1 MTSIAL
7 AGKGGSGKTTVAGLI
22 ISYLLK
28 EGKKPVLAVD
38 ADPNS
43 NLDEVLGVKS
53 DKTVVSVVDEIMEK
67 KEEIPAGI
75 TKERLLEFHLQD
87 ALIESRG
94 FDLLVMGRSEG
105 PGCYCSANNLLRG
118 FIEKLSQNYPYTVM
132 DNEAGM
138 EHLSRRTTRDIDIL
152 IIVANPTPVS
162 FKAARRVYET
172 TQKLK
177 LNIKKSYL
185 LVNEIGARFPQ
196 KEESFDVEILGN
208 LPYDEEILKA
218 SVNGSSIFT
227 LPETSIAK
235 KTIAEV
241 MGRLGI

>member
-22 ISYLLK
+22 ITYLLK

-43 NLDEVLGVKS
+43 NLDEALGVKS
-53 DKTVVSVVDEIMEK
+53 EKTVVSIVDEVMEK

-75 TKERLLEFHLQD
+75 TKERLLELHLQD
-87 ALIESRG
+87 ALIESHG
-94 FDLLVMGRSEG
+94 FDLLVMGRTEG
-105 PGCYCSANNLLRG
+105 LGCYCRPNDLLRG

-138 EHLSRRTTRDIDIL
+138 EHLSRRTTRNIDIL

-162 FKAARRVYET
+162 LKSARRVYET

-185 LVNEIGARFPQ
+185 LVNEIGTGFPQ
-196 KEESFDVEILGN
+196 KEESFDLEVLGN

-218 SVNGSSIFT
+218 SVNGSSILG

-235 KTIAEV
+235 KTIAEL

>member
-22 ISYLLK
+22 ISYLLE

-53 DKTVVSVVDEIMEK
+53 DRTVISTVDEIMEK

-75 TKERLLEFHLQD
+75 TKERLLEFHFQD

-94 FDLLVMGRSEG
+94 FDLLVMGRTEG

-138 EHLSRRTTRDIDIL
+138 EHLSRRTTSDIDIL

-162 FKAARRVYET
+162 FKSARRVYET
-172 TQKLK
+172 AQKLK

-185 LVNEIGARFPQ
+185 LVNQIGTEFPQ
-196 KEESFDVEILGN
+196 KEESSDLEVLGN

-218 SVNGSSIFT
+218 SANGNSIFD
-227 LPETSIAK
+227 LPETSLAK
-235 KTIAEV
+235 KTIAEL
-241 MGRLGI
+241 MQNLGI

>member
-1 MTSIAL
+1 MSTIAL
-7 AGKGGSGKTTVAGLI
+7 AGKGGSGKTTVASLI

-28 EGKKPVLAVD
+28 KGKKPVLAVD

-53 DKTVVSVVDEIMEK
+53 DTTLVSTVDEIMEK

-94 FDLLVMGRSEG
+94 FDLLVMGRTEG
-105 PGCYCSANNLLRG
+105 PGCYCRANHLLKG

-162 FKAARRVYET
+162 FRSARRVYET

-185 LVNEIGARFPQ
+185 LVNQIRAEFPQ
-196 KEESFDVEILGN
+196 KEESFDVELLGN

-235 KTIAEV
+235 KAVDEL